1 MLVARVMVCVSSD
14 TPPARSTPRVTAGAL
29 LARFTTLAVPG
40 PADPPRALSHLLVP
54 HPILQTHA
62 STHPPPGLRPRC
74 HVPGTQYR
82 RMPTQHET
90 RQNAAA
96 LQAPASQNRP
106 RRCCMPTVGLFKLMM
121 VTTGARSSVDE
132 GRTGRRCRPPA
143 LPSCDGGHAD
153 CIWEHRVSGFR
164 LADGP
169 RGDIA
174 RGCRIVAR

>member
-1 MLVARVMVCVSSD
+1 MVCVSSD

-74 HVPGTQYR
+74 HVPGTQLR
-82 RMPTQHET
+82 RMPTQPET

-96 LQAPASQNRP
+96 LQAPASP
-106 RRCCMPTVGLFKLMM
+106 HRRAIVPFFMPTVGLFKLMM
-121 VTTGARSSVDE
+121 VTTGAGSADE
-132 GRTGRRCRPPA
+132 GKTGRRCRPPA
-143 LPSCDGGHAD
+143 LPSSDGGHAD

-164 LADGP
+164 LADKP

-174 RGCRIVAR
+174 RGRRIVAR

>member
-1 MLVARVMVCVSSD
+1 MARVIVCVSSD

-40 PADPPRALSHLLVP
+40 PADRPLSHLLVP

-74 HVPGTQYR
+74 HVPGTQLR
-82 RMPTQHET
+82 RMPTQPET

-96 LQAPASQNRP
+96 LQAPASPHRSFLHAD
-106 RRCCMPTVGLFKLMM
+106 RWSFKFIGDKLQ
-121 VTTGARSSVDE
+121 TGAGSADE
-132 GRTGRRCRPPA
+132 GKTGRRTWCRPPA
-143 LPSCDGGHAD
+143 LPSSDGGHAD

-164 LADGP
+164 LADSP

-174 RGCRIVAR
+174 RGRRIVAR